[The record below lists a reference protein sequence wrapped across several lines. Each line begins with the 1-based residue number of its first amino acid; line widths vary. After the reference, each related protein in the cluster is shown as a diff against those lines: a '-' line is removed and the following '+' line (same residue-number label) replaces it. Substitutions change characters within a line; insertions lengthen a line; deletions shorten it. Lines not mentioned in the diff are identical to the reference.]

1 MTNDEIHAEIDRLI
15 DEDRYEGAVRLG
27 DQLEP
32 ISDDEFL
39 RILREAPIDDEPVSA
54 AQLARLD
61 AADEAIDRLFQ
72 ALTRQ
77 SRAV

>member
-15 DEDRYEGAVRLG
+15 DEDRYEDALRLA

-32 ISDDEFL
+32 ISDEEFL
-39 RILREAPIDDEPVSA
+39 KILREAPIDDEPVSA

-61 AADEAIDRLFQ
+61 AADEAIDRLFRT
-72 ALTRQ
+72 LSRE

>member
-1 MTNDEIHAEIDRLI
+1 MTNDEIPAEIDRLI
-15 DEDRYEGAVRLG
+15 EEDRYEDALRLA

-32 ISDDEFL
+32 ISDEEFL
-39 RILREAPIDDEPVSA
+39 KILREAPIDDEPVSA

-61 AADEAIDRLFQ
+61 AADEAIDRLFRT
-72 ALTRQ
+72 LSRE

>member
-15 DEDRYEGAVRLG
+15 EEDRYEDALRLA

-32 ISDDEFL
+32 ISDEEFL
-39 RILREAPIDDEPVSA
+39 KILREAPIDDEPVSA

-61 AADEAIDRLFQ
+61 AADEAIDRLFRT
-72 ALTRQ
+72 LSRE

>member
-1 MTNDEIHAEIDRLI
+1 MTNDQIHAEIDRLI
-15 DEDRYEGAVRLG
+15 DGDRYEEALRLA

-39 RILREAPIDDEPVSA
+39 KILREAPIDDEPVSA

-61 AADEAIDRLFQ
+61 AADEAIDRLFRT
-72 ALTRQ
+72 LSRQ
-77 SRAV
+77 SRAI